1 MAKARAMCVGR
12 YHVSIGDIKQL
23 ALPVLR
29 HRLLLNFEGEANGI
43 SIDEIMTDV
52 INHISGQGAKVK

>member
-1 MAKARAMCVGR
+1 
-12 YHVSIGDIKQL
+12 
-23 ALPVLR
+23 
-29 HRLLLNFEGEANGI
+29 LNFEGEANGI